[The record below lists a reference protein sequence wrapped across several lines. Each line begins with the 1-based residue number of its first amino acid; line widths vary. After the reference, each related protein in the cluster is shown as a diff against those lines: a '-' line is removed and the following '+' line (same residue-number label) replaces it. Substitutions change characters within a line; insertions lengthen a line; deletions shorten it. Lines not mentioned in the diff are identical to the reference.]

1 MWGSPT
7 DSYAYI
13 PINDIARNTINDV
26 SFIKLDFIHYVSIM
40 LLSMGSVFIFLFSS
54 PFKNLNMK
62 YFQILIIGAF
72 LIYLVTEVQI
82 RYRYFF
88 FPIFIILAAFTL
100 QYIMNLSLF
109 KMNKAQSGSTASTDS

>member
-1 MWGSPT
+1 
-7 DSYAYI
+7 
-13 PINDIARNTINDV
+13 
-26 SFIKLDFIHYVSIM
+26 
-40 LLSMGSVFIFLFSS
+40 
-54 PFKNLNMK
+54 MK